1 MQLED
6 SKFLKTALIYNHVIF
21 CFLLD
26 QSSAEFPTLLH
37 FACKFGLSKLVEVIL
52 RYPGAYEACSL
63 KNYQGHRPYNI
74 AEDNGYDQLA
84 NELRAFHVSS

>member
-1 MQLED
+1 MED

-21 CFLLD
+21 CFCLD

-52 RYPGAYEACSL
+52 HYPGAYEACSL
-63 KNYQGHRPYNI
+63 KNYQGHRPYSI